1 MIKKLNKDYSFMNTT
16 LSINNREYLKTIN
29 KPCVVICLDGSQK
42 EYLDEAS
49 KASLTPNLDNII
61 NKGEYLMAHSAIPSF
76 TNPNNISIVTG
87 QPSSVHGICG
97 NFFYTPS
104 TGEEVMMNDPQ
115 YLRAPTIFE
124 KYYESGAK
132 IAVVTA
138 KDKLRTLLGNGLKY
152 HDKRAL
158 CFSAEKS
165 DQATIE
171 INGIENVNEWL
182 GKPVPEVY
190 SGELSEFVMAAGVKL
205 MKEYKPDIMYLSTTD
220 YIQHK
225 YEPGHTIANKF
236 YSMFD
241 GYIGQLNDMGVMIV
255 ITADHGMKPKS
266 SKDGSPNAIFLQDY
280 LDAAFPKIK
289 TKVILPITDPYVVH
303 HGALGSF
310 ATIYLDNKND
320 LEIVINEIKK
330 IKEIEV
336 VLNKED
342 ACKTYNLTED
352 RTGDIICMS
361 SEFMT
366 IGSSKNKHDLSG
378 LNEPLRSH
386 GGLHE
391 REVPFII
398 NQKIKK
404 INSEKQLYNYDAFYY
419 AINEIGVNQ

>member
-1 MIKKLNKDYSFMNTT
+1 MTSSLI
-16 LSINNREYLKTIN
+16 INNREYPSTISRTS
-29 KPCVVICLDGSQK
+29 VVICLDGSQK

-49 KASLTPNLDNII
+49 KAKLTPNLDKII
-61 NKGEYLMAHSAIPSF
+61 KKGEYLMAHSAIPSF

-104 TGEEVMMNDPQ
+104 TGKEVMMNDPE

-124 KYYESGAK
+124 KYYEIGAK
-132 IAVVTA
+132 IALVTA

-152 HDKRAL
+152 NENRAL

-165 DQATIE
+165 NQATME
-171 INGIENVNEWL
+171 LNGIDKVNEWL
-182 GKPVPEVY
+182 GMSVPEVY
-190 SGELSEFVMAAGVKL
+190 SAELSEFVMAAGVKL
-205 MKEYKPDIMYLSTTD
+205 MKEYKPDLMYLSTTD

-225 YEPGHTIANKF
+225 YEPGHEIANNF
-236 YSMFD
+236 YAMFD
-241 GYIGQLNDMGVMIV
+241 RYIGQLDEMGAMLI

-266 SKDGSPNAIFLQDY
+266 KEDGSPNAVFLQDH
-280 LDAAFPKIK
+280 LDDIFSKGK

-310 ATIYLDNKND
+310 ATIYLEDKKD
-320 LEIVINEIKK
+320 LELVINEIKK

-336 VLNKED
+336 VLNKKD
-342 ACKTYNLTED
+342 ACKAYNLTED

-366 IGSSKNKHDLSG
+366 IGSSKDKHDLSG

-391 REVPFII
+391 REVPFIVNKKM
-398 NQKIKK
+398 NQ

-419 AINEIGVNQ
+419 AIIGSGAN